1 MPVHRKNIV
10 VVGLLVEGFLATIF
24 FVWMHLKGLS
34 FPLVPSGAE
43 ILAGVLSV
51 GPLLLLNGILFGVFT
66 RVQGIF
72 SPFLY
77 LRDEIIKPLAD
88 ELGPFS
94 ALLLACFAGVGE
106 ELFFR
111 GMMQVELGVLVTNVL
126 FAFLH
131 FGTAV
136 RKFFLVALVYFG
148 IGLYF
153 SHISIRFDSL
163 WVPILAHACYDYL
176 VIMFMKYFYKR

>member
-1 MPVHRKNIV
+1 MSVHRKNIV
-10 VVGLLVEGFLATIF
+10 LVGLLVEGFLATIF
-24 FVWMHLKGLS
+24 FVWVHLKGLT
-34 FPLVPSGAE
+34 FPLAPSKAE
-43 ILAGVLSV
+43 IFAGIVSVL
-51 GPLLLLNGILFGVFT
+51 PLLVLNGILFGVFAKI
-66 RVQGIF
+66 QGIF

-94 ALLLACFAGVGE
+94 ALLLACFAGFGE

-111 GMMQVELGVLVTNVL
+111 GMMQVEIGVLVTNFL
-126 FAFLH
+126 FALLH

-153 SHISIRFDSL
+153 SFINLRFDSL
-163 WVPILAHACYDYL
+163 WVPILTHAFYDYL